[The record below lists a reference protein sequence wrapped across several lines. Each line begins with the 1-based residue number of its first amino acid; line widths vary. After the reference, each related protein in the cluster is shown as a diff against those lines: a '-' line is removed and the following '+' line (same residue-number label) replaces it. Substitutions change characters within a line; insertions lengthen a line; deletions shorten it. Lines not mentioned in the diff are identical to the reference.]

1 MIRPFAG
8 SLDPGAAADPR
19 LAGTAPAE
27 VDGVVCL
34 VDGGVYNLAEVAGGL
49 GLAAETPAEVVLA
62 RGFRRWGA
70 GLAPRLR
77 GEFAILLWDRP
88 RRRGLLVPDQLGVR
102 RVVYRLVG
110 RKVWFATEVNGL
122 IALLPTRPAPDPAA
136 VVAWLTARPA
146 PGGATLY
153 AGIRSLGPGELLE
166 LGDDGGR
173 VRRYWQPTYREP
185 LDLTGAELGER
196 IREALDKAVA
206 RRDTPGAPLGVLM
219 SGGLDSTSI
228 AVIARERA
236 TAGSLAFS
244 ATFPDYP
251 SIDESPWIDVMESEA
266 GIEGLRLAARGQG
279 ILAGGLEYLDRWQ
292 LPLHA
297 WSEAW
302 TQPLLRRAAA
312 LGVTAMLSGEGG
324 DELFGSRFL
333 LTADLIRAGRLRAAF
348 DFARGLP
355 EAGGRA
361 PRRVLARVLWG
372 FGLTG
377 VPSARTER
385 TWRHLRLGDGRAPHW
400 ATGETARLL
409 REARAPSWRASD
421 APRWW
426 AHLTDALTEGVHGF
440 GLLDHVRRRTEQAGL
455 EARHPLLDLDL
466 FELMLR
472 VPPLLCSEGNLTR
485 PLLREAMEGRTPDA
499 VRLRPD
505 KSVFDLLVTDALV
518 GPELP
523 ALRELLGGGSEIR
536 AFARAEAITDLL
548 DHPPPSWP
556 GDPGAWGDDVMRL
569 TAMETWLRFQAD
581 PALPQRLLADPLVPK
596 PSYSMSESP
605 GLRSGGVARPVRGRK
620 STTGSRRLPT

>member
-8 SLDPGAAADPR
+8 SLDPGEAADPR
-19 LAGTAPAE
+19 LFGAAPAE

-34 VDGGVYNLAEVAGGL
+34 VDGRVYELAGLAAEL
-49 GLAAETPAEVVLA
+49 GLAAGAAPEVVLA
-62 RGFRRWGA
+62 AGFRRWGTE
-70 GLAPRLR
+70 LAPRLR
-77 GEFAILLWDRP
+77 GEFSILLWDRR

-110 RKVWFATEVNGL
+110 RRAWFATEVGGL
-122 IALLPTRPAPDPAA
+122 IALLPTRPAPDRDA

-153 AGIRSLGPGELLE
+153 AGVRSLGPGELLE
-166 LGDDGGR
+166 LGPDGGR
-173 VRRYWQPTYREP
+173 VRRYWRPTWREP
-185 LDLTGAELGER
+185 LDLARGELGAR
-196 IREALDKAVA
+196 VRGALDTAVA

-228 AVIARERA
+228 AVIARGRA
-236 TAGSLAFS
+236 AAGSLAFS

-266 GIEGLRLAARGQG
+266 GIEGVRLAARGQG
-279 ILAGGLEYLDRWQ
+279 ILASGLEYLERWE

-333 LTADLIRAGRLRAAF
+333 LTADLLRGGRPVAAVR
-348 DFARGLP
+348 FARGLP

-372 FGLTG
+372 FGLAG
-377 VPSARTER
+377 VPSARAELA
-385 TWRHLRLGDGRAPHW
+385 WRRLRLGAGRAPHW
-400 ATGETARLL
+400 ATAETARRL
-409 REARAPSWRASD
+409 RDACTPSWRAPGV
-421 APRWW
+421 PRWW

-466 FELMLR
+466 FELLLR
-472 VPPLLCSEGNLTR
+472 VPPELCSEGDLTR
-485 PLLREAMEGRTPDA
+485 PLLREAMAGRTPDA

-523 ALRELLGGGSEIR
+523 ALRTLLGQGSEIR
-536 AFARAEAITDLL
+536 AFARPDAIADLL
-548 DHPPPSWP
+548 DRPPPAWP
-556 GDPGAWGDDVMRL
+556 GDPGAWGDDVLRL
-569 TAMETWLRFQAD
+569 TAMETWLRFQSD
-581 PALPQRLLADPLVPK
+581 PTLPSRLLESGRVPA
-596 PSYSMSESP
+596 PSYSMTESP
-605 GLRSGGVARPVRGRK
+605 GVGRV
-620 STTGSRRLPT
+620 G